1 MRFRNALA
9 AAMNTMSAMRLRWNV
24 FLTFFY
30 DAFC

>member
-9 AAMNTMSAMRLRWNV
+9 AAMSAMRLCRNI

>member
-9 AAMNTMSAMRLRWNV
+9 AAMSAMRLRWNV